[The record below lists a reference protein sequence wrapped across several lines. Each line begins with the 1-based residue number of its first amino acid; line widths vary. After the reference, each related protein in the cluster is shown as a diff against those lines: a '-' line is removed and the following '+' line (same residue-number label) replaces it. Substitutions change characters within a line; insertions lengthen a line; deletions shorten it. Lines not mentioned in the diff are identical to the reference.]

1 MIKIMSAT
9 LFALFDSAPV
19 TTLAPGQMLF
29 LTGQTISQMFWVV
42 EGQLQLR
49 RHTPQG
55 DALVLQNA
63 KAHAILAEA
72 SAYSSH
78 YHCDAVAVS
87 ASKVASI
94 AKASFLQ
101 AVDAQPALARAWASQ
116 LARSV
121 QAARVR
127 AEIRSLPTVSAR
139 LQAWLDEG
147 NTLPEKG
154 HWQALAAEISVTR
167 EALYRELAKRRSSHT
182 QSNKRP

>member
-1 MIKIMSAT
+1 MIKIMSTT
-9 LFALFDSAPV
+9 LFDLFDSS
-19 TTLAPGQMLF
+19 TRSTLVSGQTLF
-29 LTGQTISQMFWVV
+29 LTGQPVRHLFWVV
-42 EGQLQLR
+42 DGQLQLR

-63 KAHAILAEA
+63 TANAVLAEA

-78 YHCDAVAVS
+78 YHCDALAVRS
-87 ASKVASI
+87 SQVASI
-94 AKASFLQ
+94 TKTRFLQ
-101 AVDAQPALARAWASQ
+101 AMDEQPALAREWACQ

-147 NTLPEKG
+147 NVLPEKG
-154 HWQALAAEISVTR
+154 HWQVLAAELSVTR
-167 EALYRELAKRRSSHT
+167 EALYRELAKRRA
-182 QSNKRP
+182 